1 MHLLSIWAYRIQQR
15 NQMSKVINKTIKL
28 GYTLFPWQKDI
39 CRGIFQHPNDI
50 HVVKSKRQTGKSI
63 TIETILM
70 FFAINKSGSC
80 NIVIS
85 PTLGQGRKMYKEVK
99 NALQNLPLFES
110 ANSTTLEINLT
121 NRSQILFKS
130 AEQADGLR
138 GNTVS
143 GILCIDE
150 AAYIK
155 DEIVY
160 QVLPFCDANK
170 APILIVSTPL
180 FKSGVFYDFYMNG
193 LDGKDGFH
201 SYDICDYD
209 TSVLLSHEKL
219 EMYRNSVSPQIFRSD
234 YLGEFLTESS
244 EIFGDLKKLCK
255 GVVHQSRVKVMGV
268 DWSTAGIDS
277 GKDPDETAIAVMNE
291 FRELEYIEGFSD
303 KDTNQTIDYII
314 NKIVEYNVS
323 KVVVETNSMGRIYID
338 LLKKKIASRGIR
350 CQVVE
355 FTTTND
361 SKREIIEDLVVH
373 CNNSTISLIDD
384 KKLFLQMMNFV
395 VKKTPTGK
403 VTYESGSSNIHDDL
417 CLALAFS
424 LYALKQG
431 NYRIR

>member
-1 MHLLSIWAYRIQQR
+1 
-15 NQMSKVINKTIKL
+15 MSKVINKTIKL
-28 GYTLFPWQKDI
+28 GYSLFQWQKDI

-384 KKLFLQMMNFV
+384 KKLFLEMMNFV
-395 VKKTPTGK
+395 VKKTPSGK
-403 VTYESGSSNIHDDL
+403 ITYESGSSNIHDDL

>member
-1 MHLLSIWAYRIQQR
+1 MGKI
-15 NQMSKVINKTIKL
+15 INKKIKL
-28 GYTLFPWQKDI
+28 GYNLFTWQKDI
-39 CRGIFQHPNDI
+39 CRGIFQYPHDI

-63 TIETILM
+63 TIETVLM

-80 NIVIS
+80 NIAIS

-150 AAYIK
+150 VAYVK

-193 LDGKDGFH
+193 LNGKDGFH

-209 TSVLLSHEKL
+209 TSALLSPEKL
-219 EMYRNSVSPQIFRSD
+219 EMYRQSVSPQIFRSD

-244 EIFGDLKKLCK
+244 EIFGDLKKLVK
-255 GVVHQSRVKVMGV
+255 GVVHDSRHRTMGI
-268 DWSTAGIDS
+268 DWSTGGLDS
-277 GKDPDETAIAVMNE
+277 GKDPDETALAVLNE

-314 NKIVEYNVS
+314 NKIVEYNVE
-323 KVVVETNSMGRIYID
+323 KCVVETNSMGRVYID
-338 LLKKKIASRGIR
+338 ILKKKIALRGIR
-350 CQVVE
+350 CQVFE

-361 SKREIIEDLVVH
+361 SKREIIEDLAVH

-384 KKLFLQMMNFV
+384 KKLFLQMMSFV
-395 VKKTPTGK
+395 VKKTPSGK

-417 CLALAFS
+417 VLALAFS
-424 LYALKQG
+424 LYGQKKG
-431 NYRIR
+431 TYNIR

>member
-1 MHLLSIWAYRIQQR
+1 
-15 NQMSKVINKTIKL
+15 MSKVINRTIKL
-28 GYTLFPWQKDI
+28 GYSLFQWQKDI

-63 TIETILM
+63 TIETVLM

-277 GKDPDETAIAVMNE
+277 GKDPDETAISIMNE

-314 NKIVEYNVS
+314 SKIVEYGVS

-417 CLALAFS
+417 VLALAFS

>member
-1 MHLLSIWAYRIQQR
+1 MGKI
-15 NQMSKVINKTIKL
+15 INKKIKL
-28 GYTLFPWQKDI
+28 GYNLFTWQKDI
-39 CRGIFQHPNDI
+39 CRGIFQYPHDI

-63 TIETILM
+63 TIETVLM

-80 NIVIS
+80 NIAIS

-150 AAYIK
+150 VAYVK

-193 LDGKDGFH
+193 LNGKDGFH

-209 TSVLLSHEKL
+209 TSALLSPEKL
-219 EMYRNSVSPQIFRSD
+219 EMYRQSVSPQIFRSD

-244 EIFGDLKKLCK
+244 EIFGDLKKLVK
-255 GVVHQSRVKVMGV
+255 GVVHDSRHRTMGI
-268 DWSTAGIDS
+268 DWSTGGLDS
-277 GKDPDETAIAVMNE
+277 GKDPDETALAVLNE

-323 KVVVETNSMGRIYID
+323 KVVVETNSMGKIYID
-338 LLKKKIASRGIR
+338 LLKKKIAWRGIR

-403 VTYESGSSNIHDDL
+403 ITYESGSSNIHDDL

-424 LYALKQG
+424 LYGLKKG
-431 NYRIR
+431 TYNIR

>member
-1 MHLLSIWAYRIQQR
+1 MGKI
-15 NQMSKVINKTIKL
+15 INKKIKL
-28 GYTLFPWQKDI
+28 GYNLFTWQKDI
-39 CRGIFQHPNDI
+39 CRGIFQYPHDI
-50 HVVKSKRQTGKSI
+50 HVVKSKRQTGKSV
-63 TIETILM
+63 TIETVLM

-80 NIVIS
+80 NIAIS

-150 AAYIK
+150 VAYVK

-193 LDGKDGFH
+193 LNGKDGFH

-209 TSVLLSHEKL
+209 TSALLSPEKL
-219 EMYRNSVSPQIFRSD
+219 EMYRQSVSPQIFRSD

-244 EIFGDLKKLCK
+244 EIFGDLKKLVK
-255 GVVHQSRVKVMGV
+255 GVVHDSRHRTMGI
-268 DWSTAGIDS
+268 DWSTGGLDS
-277 GKDPDETAIAVMNE
+277 GKDPDETALAVLNE

-314 NKIVEYNVS
+314 NKIIEYNVE
-323 KVVVETNSMGRIYID
+323 KCVVETNSMGRVYID
-338 LLKKKIASRGIR
+338 ILKKKIALRGIR
-350 CQVVE
+350 CQIFE

-361 SKREIIEDLVVH
+361 SKREIIEDLAVH

-424 LYALKQG
+424 LYGLKKG
-431 NYRIR
+431 TYNIR

>member
-1 MHLLSIWAYRIQQR
+1 
-15 NQMSKVINKTIKL
+15 MSKVINKKIKL

-39 CRGIFQHPNDI
+39 CRGIFQHSHDI

-193 LDGKDGFH
+193 LDRKDGFH

-277 GKDPDETAIAVMNE
+277 GKDPDETAISIMNE

-314 NKIVEYNVS
+314 NKIVEYGVS

-417 CLALAFS
+417 VLALAFS

>member
-1 MHLLSIWAYRIQQR
+1 
-15 NQMSKVINKTIKL
+15 MSKVINKTIKL
-28 GYTLFPWQKDI
+28 GYSLFQWQKDI

-193 LDGKDGFH
+193 LDGKDGFY

-219 EMYRNSVSPQIFRSD
+219 EMYRQSVAPQIFRSD

-277 GKDPDETAIAVMNE
+277 GKDPDETAISIMNE

-314 NKIVEYNVS
+314 NKIVEYGVS
-323 KVVVETNSMGRIYID
+323 KVVVETNSMGKIYID
-338 LLKKKIASRGIR
+338 ILKKKIALRGIR

-361 SKREIIEDLVVH
+361 SKREIIEDLAVH

-417 CLALAFS
+417 VLALAFS

>member
-1 MHLLSIWAYRIQQR
+1 
-15 NQMSKVINKTIKL
+15 MSRVINKKIKL

-70 FFAINKSGSC
+70 FFSINKSGSC

-170 APILIVSTPL
+170 SPILIVSTPL

-277 GKDPDETAIAVMNE
+277 GKDPDETALAVMNE

-314 NKIVEYNVS
+314 NKIVEYGVS
-323 KVVVETNSMGRIYID
+323 KVVVETNSMGKIYID

-373 CNNSTISLIDD
+373 CSNGTISLIDD

-417 CLALAFS
+417 VLALSFS
-424 LYALKQG
+424 LFGQKKGTY
-431 NYRIR
+431 NIR

>member
-1 MHLLSIWAYRIQQR
+1 
-15 NQMSKVINKTIKL
+15 MSRVINKKIKL

-63 TIETILM
+63 SIETVLM

-277 GKDPDETAIAVMNE
+277 GKDPDETAISVMNE

-424 LYALKQG
+424 LYGQKKG
-431 NYRIR
+431 TYNIR

>member
-1 MHLLSIWAYRIQQR
+1 
-15 NQMSKVINKTIKL
+15 MSRVINKTIKL
-28 GYTLFPWQKDI
+28 GYSLFQWQKDI
-39 CRGIFQHPNDI
+39 ISGILKFPHDI
-50 HVVKSKRQTGKSI
+50 HVVKSRRQTGKSI

-80 NIVIS
+80 NIAIS
-85 PTLGQGRKMYKEVK
+85 PTLGQGRKMFKELK
-99 NALQNLPLFES
+99 NALQKLPLFKS
-110 ANSTTLEINLT
+110 ANGTTLEIELT
-121 NRSQILFKS
+121 NGSSILFKS

-150 AAYIK
+150 VAYIK

-170 APILIVSTPL
+170 SPILIVSTPL

-193 LDGKDGFH
+193 LNGKDGFH

-209 TSVLLSHEKL
+209 TSALLSKGRL
-219 EMYRNSVSPQIFRSD
+219 EMYRQSVSSQIFRSD
-234 YLGEFLTESS
+234 YLGEFITESS
-244 EIFGDLKKLCK
+244 EIFGDLKKLVK
-255 GVVHQSRVKVMGV
+255 GVVHDSRHRTMGI
-268 DWSTAGIDS
+268 DWSAGGLDS
-277 GKDPDETAIAVMNE
+277 GKDPDETALAIMNE

-314 NKIVEYNVS
+314 SKIVEYNVE
-323 KVVVETNSMGRIYID
+323 KCVVETNSMGKVYID
-338 LLKKKIASRGIR
+338 ILKKKIALRGIR
-350 CQVVE
+350 CQIIE

-361 SKREIIEDLVVH
+361 SKREIIEDLAVH

-395 VKKTPTGK
+395 VKKTPSGK
-403 VTYESGSSNIHDDL
+403 ITYESGSSNIHDDL
-417 CLALAFS
+417 VLALSFS
-424 LYALKQG
+424 LYGQKKG
-431 NYRIR
+431 TYNIR

>member
-1 MHLLSIWAYRIQQR
+1 
-15 NQMSKVINKTIKL
+15 MSKVINRTIKL
-28 GYTLFPWQKDI
+28 GYSLFQWQKDI
-39 CRGIFQHPNDI
+39 ISGILKFPHDI

-63 TIETILM
+63 TIETVLM

-80 NIVIS
+80 NIAIS

-130 AEQADGLR
+130 AEQTDGLR

-150 AAYIK
+150 CAFIK
-155 DEIVY
+155 DDIVY
-160 QVLPFCDANK
+160 QVLPFVDANK
-170 APILIVSTPL
+170 APILITSTPL
-180 FKSGVFYDFYMNG
+180 FKSGVYYDFYMNG
-193 LDGKDGFH
+193 LNGVEGFH
-201 SYDICDYD
+201 SIDICDYD
-209 TSVLLSHEKL
+209 TSALLSPEKL
-219 EMYRNSVSPQIFRSD
+219 EMYRQSVAPQIFRSD
-234 YLGEFLTESS
+234 YLGQFIEESS

-255 GVVHQSRVKVMGV
+255 GVIHQSKTKVMGV
-268 DWSTAGIDS
+268 DWSTGALDS
-277 GKDPDETAIAVMNE
+277 GKDPDETAIAIMNE

-314 NKIVEYNVS
+314 NKIVEYGVS

-338 LLKKKIASRGIR
+338 LLKRKIVQRGIR

-373 CNNSTISLIDD
+373 CNNGTISLIDN
-384 KKLFLQMMNFV
+384 KKLFLEMMGFV
-395 VKKTPTGK
+395 VKKTPSGK
-403 VTYESGSSNIHDDL
+403 ITYESGSSNIHDDL
-417 CLALAFS
+417 VLALAFS

>member
-1 MHLLSIWAYRIQQR
+1 
-15 NQMSKVINKTIKL
+15 MSKVINKTIKL
-28 GYTLFPWQKDI
+28 GYTLFRWQKDI
-39 CRGIFQHPNDI
+39 CRGILRHSHDI

-80 NIVIS
+80 NIAIS

-150 AAYIK
+150 CAFIK
-155 DEIVY
+155 DDIVY
-160 QVLPFCDANK
+160 QVLPFCDAHK
-170 APILIVSTPL
+170 SPILIVSTPL

-193 LDGKDGFH
+193 LNGVNGFH

-209 TSVLLSHEKL
+209 TSALLSPEKL
-219 EMYRNSVSPQIFRSD
+219 EMYRQSVSPQIFRSD
-234 YLGEFLTESS
+234 YLGQFLTENS

-255 GVVHQSRVKVMGV
+255 GVIHQSNNKTMGI
-268 DWSTAGIDS
+268 DWSTGGLDS
-277 GKDPDETAIAVMNE
+277 GKNPDETALSVVNE

-303 KDTNQTIDYII
+303 KDTNQTIDYIVD
-314 NKIVEYNVS
+314 KIFDYNVN
-323 KVVVETNSMGRIYID
+323 KVVVETNSMGRVYID
-338 LLKKKIASRGIR
+338 LLKRKIVQRGIR
-350 CQVVE
+350 CQIIE

-373 CNNSTISLIDD
+373 CTNGTISLIDD
-384 KKLFLQMMNFV
+384 KKLFLQMMSFV

-403 VTYESGSSNIHDDL
+403 ITYEAGSGHDDL
-417 CLALAFS
+417 ILALAFS
-424 LYALKQG
+424 LYGQKKSQ
-431 NYRIR
+431 YRIR